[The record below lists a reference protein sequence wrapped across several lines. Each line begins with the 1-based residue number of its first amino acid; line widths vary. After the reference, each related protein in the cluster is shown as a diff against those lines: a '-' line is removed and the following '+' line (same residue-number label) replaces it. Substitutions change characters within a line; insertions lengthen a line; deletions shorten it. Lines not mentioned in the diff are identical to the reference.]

1 MDIVIIDG
9 LSFALP
15 LFIMAIGGIY
25 CEKSGVTMLAVEG
38 LQGFGAFIG
47 AFVAV
52 AIAGNFAGDS
62 PAPFYIALIMAA
74 VGGSLFALIHAML
87 CLKFKANQVISG
99 VVVNILAMALTAYLT
114 KLFNRVVFG
123 ATSDKFVLT
132 VSSRITIP
140 GISKIPVLGAVFTN
154 LYPFEL
160 VIVVVAFVAWFVMY
174 KTRFGMHLRA
184 CGDNPHAVDAAG
196 RQVGQIRL
204 AAIMI
209 CGALSGLGGI
219 CFAYSISANFSS
231 SIYVGYGY
239 LAIAALIFGNW
250 RVSVVRICQIRWI
263 PSGTGTA
270 DAQQLSGSG
279 HDPALCTDFAASG
292 ILLQT
297 ERRTES
303 AGSDLRQ
310 RCKISRHL
318 QNAALHGSEELLQKK
333 RKRKAFSFLYI

>member
-38 LQGFGAFIG
+38 LQGFGAFTG
-47 AFVAV
+47 ALAAV
-52 AIAGNFAGDS
+52 CVKEGFSGSS
-62 PAPFYIALIMAA
+62 PVPFYIAMASA
-74 VGGSLFALIHAML
+74 VIGGGVFALLHALL
-87 CLKFKANQVISG
+87 CLQFKANQVISG

-114 KLFNRVVFG
+114 KLLNRLLFG
-123 ATSDKFVLT
+123 ATSDKFVLA

-140 GISKIPVLGAVFTN
+140 GLSAIPVLGALFTN
-154 LYPFEL
+154 LYPFEI
-160 VIVVVAFVAWFVMY
+160 VIAAVAFAAWFVMY

-196 RQVGQIRL
+196 RRVGRIRL
-204 AAIMI
+204 AAIVI
-209 CGALSGLGGI
+209 CGGLSGLGGV

-250 RVSVVRICQIRWI
+250 RILPTLGACLLFGFARSGGYRLVQVLQM
-263 PSGTGTA
+263 PSSYQDLVMILPYVLTLLLLVFFSR
-270 DAQQLSGSG
+270 QNGS
-279 HDPALCTDFAASG
+279 PRALGVIYDKGA
-292 ILLQT
+292 
-297 ERRTES
+297 R
-303 AGSDLRQ
+303 
-310 RCKISRHL
+310 
-318 QNAALHGSEELLQKK
+318 
-333 RKRKAFSFLYI
+333 

>member
-1 MDIVIIDG
+1 MNTIIIDG

-38 LQGFGAFIG
+38 LQGFGAFAG

-52 AIAGNFAGDS
+52 LLAGSFSGDS
-62 PAPFYIALIMAA
+62 PVPFYLAMVLA
-74 VGGSLFALIHAML
+74 VAGGGLFSLIHALL

-114 KLFNRVVFG
+114 KLLNRVVFG
-123 ATSDKFVLT
+123 AASDKFVLT
-132 VSSRITIP
+132 VSSRITVP
-140 GISKIPVLGAVFTN
+140 FLSEIPVLGAVFTN
-154 LYPFEL
+154 IYPFEF
-160 VIVVVAFVAWFVMY
+160 VIAAAALLAWFVMY

-196 RQVGQIRL
+196 RNVDRIRL
-204 AAIMI
+204 AAIVI
-209 CGALSGLGGI
+209 CGGLSGLGGI

-250 RVSVVRICQIRWI
+250 RILPTLAACLLFGFARSGGYRLVQVLQMPSSYQDLVMILPYVVTLLLLVFFSRQNGA
-263 PSGTGTA
+263 PK
-270 DAQQLSGSG
+270 
-279 HDPALCTDFAASG
+279 ALGVIYDKGA
-292 ILLQT
+292 
-297 ERRTES
+297 R
-303 AGSDLRQ
+303 
-310 RCKISRHL
+310 
-318 QNAALHGSEELLQKK
+318 
-333 RKRKAFSFLYI
+333 

>member
-62 PAPFYIALIMAA
+62 PAPFYIAMIMAA
-74 VGGSLFALIHAML
+74 VGGSLFALIHALL

-204 AAIMI
+204 AAI
-209 CGALSGLGGI
+209 

-250 RVSVVRICQIRWI
+250 RILPTLGACLLFGFARSGGYRLVQVLQM
-263 PSGTGTA
+263 PSSYQDLVMILPYVLTLLLLVFFSKQNGA
-270 DAQQLSGSG
+270 
-279 HDPALCTDFAASG
+279 PRALGVIYDKGA
-292 ILLQT
+292 
-297 ERRTES
+297 R
-303 AGSDLRQ
+303 
-310 RCKISRHL
+310 
-318 QNAALHGSEELLQKK
+318 
-333 RKRKAFSFLYI
+333 